1 MDRQCFLSLTM
12 FVMFKVCAMFL
23 DPDVFIETVIERLV
37 SFTDSMSSVKVF
49 KRSNRDFKKPRW
61 QHQRKCGLK
70 I

>member
-1 MDRQCFLSLTM
+1 M

-37 SFTDSMSSVKVF
+37 SFTDLMSLSSVKVF
-49 KRSNRDFKKPRW
+49 NRSNRDFKKPRR
-61 QHQRKCGLK
+61 QHQRKHGFE